1 MNLINLLESTF
12 REICCRKKMFCGITI
27 ILVISFLVIDYSLIV
42 FGSVF
47 VRGKVVSK
55 IVKNDTETVYF
66 LNLEKYKLL
75 SGDTPDRLVALLNNI
90 GEIQGIDSYGTY
102 WNGES
107 FYIDDKEY
115 SAVVVSESLLD
126 LCKIDG
132 LTENMLKRQEATEYI
147 GIILGYEVGKQYP
160 EGTVIKSSDSMNNY
174 IVTKVLP
181 KGSKW
186 LDTDIRNGI
195 YIDLDCQVL
204 VGAEN
209 FFSDN
214 TIFVGNGLNNFC
226 YRVSEQANADKVKK
240 QVMKCAD
247 DLGIEIYSI
256 HNLDEKVDWGWKELG
271 DGQEELYLSVF
282 LIFTATL
289 AMLVASLITIFVR
302 KKDIGV
308 LYVNGYSKENIM
320 FMYVIENIIKVMV
333 AFGVAGAYWSVQQ
346 YTIFGWSVSIMW
358 LLIPWSL
365 LVSML
370 LILLGSIIPLL
381 QIRKMQPVELIG
393 KNSI

>member
-160 EGTVIKSSDSMNNY
+160 EGTVIKSSDNMNNY

-204 VGAEN
+204 VGTEN

-282 LIFTATL
+282 LMFTATL

-302 KKDIGV
+302 KRDIGV
-308 LYVNGYSKENIM
+308 LYVNGYSKQNIM

>member
-204 VGAEN
+204 VGTEN

-282 LIFTATL
+282 LMFTATL

-302 KKDIGV
+302 KRDIGV
-308 LYVNGYSKENIM
+308 LYVNGYSKQNIM